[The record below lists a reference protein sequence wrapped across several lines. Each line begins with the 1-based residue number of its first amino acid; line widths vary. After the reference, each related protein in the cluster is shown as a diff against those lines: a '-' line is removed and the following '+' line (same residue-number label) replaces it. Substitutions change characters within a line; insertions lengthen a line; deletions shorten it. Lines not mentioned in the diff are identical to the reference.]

1 MIMRRITF
9 AFLSLCLLCACSK
22 ESSVEL
28 VSVTDTGCAR
38 EEVAT
43 RGGTLGESLLIL
55 EYSHAG
61 LVVTRTNVELNCSIK
76 TGGVSCNVSCEGG
89 DIYCEVFETEGKSL
103 RCTCPVKSVT
113 ATVAGLQLGHEYTIY
128 FTCGDSFIPI
138 SFTYSED
145 LNMVLDAG
153 LYMR

>member
-1 MIMRRITF
+1 MRRI
-9 AFLSLCLLCACSK
+9 AFIVMSLCLLCACSK
-22 ESSVEL
+22 EASVEL

-38 EEVAT
+38 EDVAT
-43 RGGTLGESLLIL
+43 RGVALGESLLKL
-55 EYSHAG
+55 EYSDAG

-76 TGGVSCNVSCEGG
+76 TGGVRCNVSCEGS
-89 DIYCEVFETEGKSL
+89 DIYCEVFETDGKSL
-103 RCTCPVKSVT
+103 RCTCPVESVT
-113 ATVAGLQLGHEYTIY
+113 ANIAGLQLGQEYTINY
-128 FTCGDSFIPI
+128 TCGASFIPI